1 MLIARR
7 PYQLLPAADA
17 EMAPSILWMAAIQVV
32 QRKQDLGDLA
42 PESCFVS
49 AEAIECEVRKIGET
63 QKATG
68 EISGRI
74 DGRFSGFRP
83 GAGSGFW

>member
-7 PYQLLPAADA
+7 DYQFLPSADA
-17 EMAPSILWMAAIQVV
+17 KMPPLPWFAAIQVV
-32 QRKQDLGDLA
+32 ERKQDLGDLA
-42 PESCFVS
+42 PESCFIS

-74 DGRFSGFRP
+74 GGHFSGFRP
-83 GAGSGFW
+83 GAGRGF